1 MSAVY
6 IYVCLSRNVLEI
18 LDSRLVTYVL
28 SENADSHVDWYLM
41 LSHST
46 P

>member
-18 LDSRLVTYVL
+18 LDSRLVTNVL

-41 LSHST
+41 LPHST